1 MRTYHERIKYA
12 GYEFEVDY
20 TKEDGIYIEFVG
32 LLYEDWNA
40 TLGQWFKNS
49 TEDIKDLLSQTVI
62 HEIYRRIEGIELEK
76 DKDYDDVDR

>member
-20 TKEDGIYIEFVG
+20 TKEDGIYIESVG
-32 LLYEDWNA
+32 LIYEDWSERHGA
-40 TLGQWFKNS
+40 FKNH
-49 TEDIKDLLSQTVI
+49 TEDIQDLLSQTVI

-76 DKDYDDVDR
+76 DREYDDVDR